1 MNNKVFYLIISLF
14 IFSFSFSQQKTID
27 KKLFSEVVAKLE
39 DDKKSFEIFS
49 NLYQEYILD
58 LSEEGHKEHFLD
70 LYIQLYNEG
79 FPMVRLL
86 KIESLSKAFDQLI
99 KRDRTDYNVR
109 LYKAFLK
116 LIRNKKNYSTDIDIG
131 AQGEQKQYFLKF
143 LNEYKIVPETN

>member
-27 KKLFSEVVAKLE
+27 KNLFSEVVAKLE

-49 NLYQEYILD
+49 NLYQEYLLD
-58 LSEEGHKEHFLD
+58 LSGEGHKEHFLD

-79 FPMVRLL
+79 FPVVRLL

-99 KRDRTDYNVR
+99 KRDRTDHNVR

-116 LIRNKKNYSTDIDIG
+116 LIRNKKTIVQIWILENKNST
-131 AQGEQKQYFLKF
+131 F
-143 LNEYKIVPETN
+143 